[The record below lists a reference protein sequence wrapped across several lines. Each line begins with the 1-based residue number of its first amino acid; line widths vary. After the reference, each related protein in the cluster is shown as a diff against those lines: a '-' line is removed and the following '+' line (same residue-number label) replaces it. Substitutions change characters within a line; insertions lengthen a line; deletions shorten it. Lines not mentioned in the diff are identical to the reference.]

1 MKKLTGLMDGVL
13 KVAED
18 IGVEVKV
25 QGQKLEVAKE
35 NVEEAKD
42 NVDKGNQQLE
52 QAKDKGWKNNK
63 YLQGALIGV
72 GAFVIILIFIMI
84 IRR

>member
-1 MKKLTGLMDGVL
+1 M

-25 QGQKLEVAKE
+25 QGKKLEIAQE
-35 NVEEAKD
+35 NVEEAKE
-42 NVDKGNQQLE
+42 NVIKGNDQLQQ
-52 QAKDKGWKNNK
+52 ARDKGWKNNK

-72 GAFVIILIFIMI
+72 GAFVIILIFVMI

>member
-1 MKKLTGLMDGVL
+1 M

-18 IGVEVKV
+18 MNLEVKV
-25 QGQKLEVAKE
+25 QGYKLEEAKKEVEEAKE
-35 NVEEAKD
+35 NVG
-42 NVDKGNQQLE
+42 KGNEQLV

-63 YLQGALIGV
+63 YLQGGLIGV
-72 GAFVIILIFIMI
+72 GAFVIILIFVMI

>member
-1 MKKLTGLMDGVL
+1 M

-25 QGQKLEVAKE
+25 QGQKLEVAQQ

-42 NVDKGNQQLE
+42 NIIKGNEQLQ

-72 GAFVIILIFIMI
+72 GAFVIILIFVMI